1 MTGRKSDPKPDK
13 QNSRLVER
21 ASLNCNTS
29 NAQTCLVYTPV
40 PFLLTTRGFDLKT
53 RYTTYVVGN
62 GQPKYQSPIQEPV
75 YTSFF
80 LSVTSCR
87 PSIVLFISLTALTS
101 QLHHQQTPPHHP
113 EKLSTRNNQPNTIQP
128 NKYAY
133 KYIHSSLLVPSIN
146 AVP

>member
-1 MTGRKSDPKPDK
+1 VTGRKADLKLDK
-13 QNSRLVER
+13 QISRLVER
-21 ASLNCNTS
+21 ASLNYNTS

-87 PSIVLFISLTALTS
+87 PSIVLIISLTALTS

-113 EKLSTRNNQPNTIQP
+113 ENSPPGTTNQTLFNPTNTP
-128 NKYAY
+128 TNTFTPLY
-133 KYIHSSLLVPSIN
+133 SFP
-146 AVP
+146 P